1 MAMIDT
7 IYGLSN
13 EDYHFKEPYREYL
26 SSSALKHY
34 LKSPKAAKFAIDNP
48 VEEKSE
54 ALLFGSLFHD
64 LMANIANVN
73 GMWTRGYDAWRAGL
87 ARFDPPINPKTGV
100 YYGANTKAYAEA
112 YTQFEED
119 NKGKTI
125 VEAKTVVL
133 ASDMTYAIFN
143 CCGSTSVQVRKLL
156 KWGKPEVSHFI
167 EYEGCKFKY
176 RPDLET
182 RRKIVD
188 WKTVSTDD
196 LSEENINRII
206 LKFGYH
212 VSAAFYQFFEHERT
226 GLWKTFYLV
235 LVSKVVPYDAVMVDM
250 ANYGYR
256 YLPEYDMVVPG
267 PGAIEFKKLLDLHI
281 KCTKE
286 NEWPGAEAFIPSD
299 NGVRVI
305 DIQPPRYYSNKFLEL
320 E

>member
-1 MAMIDT
+1 MTDT
-7 IYGLSN
+7 IYDLSN

-26 SSSALKHY
+26 SSSVLKHY
-34 LKSPKAAKFAIDNP
+34 LKSPKVAKFAIDNP
-48 VEEKSE
+48 AEGKSE
-54 ALLFGSLFHD
+54 ALQFGTLFHD
-64 LMANIANVN
+64 LMEYMARTN
-73 GMWTRGYDAWRAGL
+73 GIWTQGYDAWRAGL
-87 ARFDPPINPKTGV
+87 AQFDPPVNTKTGV

-112 YTQFEED
+112 YAQFEEE

-125 VEAKTVVL
+125 VEAKTADLV
-133 ASDMTYAIFN
+133 SDMAHALLN
-143 CCGSTSVQVRKLL
+143 DCGSTSVQVRKLL

-167 EYEGCKFKY
+167 EYEGLKFKW

-235 LVSKVVPYDAVMVDM
+235 LVSKVAPYDAVMVDM
-250 ANYGYR
+250 CNYGYR

-281 KCTKE
+281 KCTRE
-286 NEWPGAEAFIPSD
+286 NAWPGAETFITSD
-299 NGVRVI
+299 NGVRVME
-305 DIQPPRYYSNKFLEL
+305 IQPPRYYQSKFIE
-320 E
+320 EI

>member
-1 MAMIDT
+1 MTDT

-48 VEEKSE
+48 AEERSE
-54 ALLFGSLFHD
+54 ALRFGALFHSYMEYTVRFSPD
-64 LMANIANVN
+64 PDSATPEWFKSIAV
-73 GMWTRGYDAWRAGL
+73 
-87 ARFDPPINPKTGV
+87 FEPPINEKTEQPYGSATKV
-100 YYGANTKAYAEA
+100 YKEA
-112 YTQFEED
+112 YDAFLQANE
-119 NKGKTI
+119 GKTI
-125 VEAKTVVL
+125 ANRDELSQVQAMAHSL
-133 ASDMTYAIFN
+133 I
-143 CCGSTSVQVRKLL
+143 CGCGSTSAQVRKLL
-156 KWGKPEVSHFI
+156 KWGKPEVSHFV
-167 EYEGCKFKY
+167 EYEGCNFKY

-188 WKTVSTDD
+188 WKTVATDD

-212 VSAAFYQFFEHERT
+212 ISAAFYTFFEHERT

-235 LVSKVVPYDAVMVDM
+235 LVSKVAPYDAVMVDM

-267 PGAIEFKKLLDLHI
+267 PGAMEFKKLLDLHI
-281 KCTKE
+281 KCTRD
-286 NEWPGAEAFIPSD
+286 NEWPGAETFIQSD
-299 NGVRVI
+299 NGVRVME
-305 DIQPPRYYSNKFLEL
+305 IQPPRYYSNKFIEL

>member
-1 MAMIDT
+1 MTDT
-7 IYGLSN
+7 IYDLSN

-26 SSSALKHY
+26 SSSQLKHY
-34 LKSPKAAKFAIDNP
+34 LKSPRYFKYMLDHPI
-48 VEEKSE
+48 EEKSD
-54 ALLFGSLFHD
+54 ALRFGSMFHD
-64 LMANIANVN
+64 LMACCAEHYDNSTEAIGQWLSGIAVFEPPVN
-73 GMWTRGYDAWRAGL
+73 E
-87 ARFDPPINPKTGV
+87 KTGQP
-100 YYGANTKAYAEA
+100 YGNTTKVHKEA
-112 YTQFEED
+112 YDVFLQANE
-119 NKGKTI
+119 GKTI
-125 VEAKTVVL
+125 
-133 ASDMTYAIFN
+133 ASRDELSQVQAMANSLI
-143 CCGSTSVQVRKLL
+143 CACDSTSVQVRKLL

-167 EYEGCKFKY
+167 EYEGLKFKW

-235 LVSKVVPYDAVMVDM
+235 LVSKVAPYDAVMVDM

-256 YLPEYDMVVPG
+256 YLPKYDMVVPG

-281 KCTKE
+281 KCTRE
-286 NEWPGAEAFIPSD
+286 NAWPGAETFITSD
-299 NGVRVI
+299 NGVRVME
-305 DIQPPRYYSNKFLEL
+305 IQPPHWYENKFMEI
-320 E
+320 

>member
-1 MAMIDT
+1 MTDT

-54 ALLFGSLFHD
+54 ALQFGTLFHD
-64 LMANIANVN
+64 MMAHYAENRYSIHSVN
-73 GMWTRGYDAWRAGL
+73 QWNFKL
-87 ARFDPPINPKTGV
+87 AVFHPPINETTGNP
-100 YYGANTKAYAEA
+100 YGTNTKAYKGA
-112 YTQFEED
+112 YNSFLEENCNRVICSSED
-119 NKGKTI
+119 Y
-125 VEAKTVVL
+125 
-133 ASDMTYAIFN
+133 DMLSSMGLSLLDE
-143 CCGSTSVQVRKLL
+143 CGETSEQVKKLL
-156 KWGKPEVSHFI
+156 KWGRPEVSHFV

-188 WKTVSTDD
+188 WKTISTDD

-212 VSAAFYQFFEHERT
+212 ISAAFYQFFEHERT
-226 GLWKTFYLV
+226 GIWKTFYLV

-256 YLPEYDMVVPG
+256 YLPDYDMVVPG

-299 NGVRVI
+299 NGVRVLE
-305 DIQPPRYYSNKFLEL
+305 IQPPRYYSNKFLEL

>member
-1 MAMIDT
+1 MTDT

-26 SSSALKHY
+26 SSSALKDY
-34 LKSPKAAKFAIDNP
+34 LKSPRFAKFSIENST
-48 VEEKSE
+48 EEKSE
-54 ALLFGSLFHD
+54 ALRFGSLFHD
-64 LMANIANVN
+64 LMAAIAERKSIN
-73 GMWTRGYDAWRAGL
+73 AGL
-87 ARFDPPINPKTGV
+87 LDWYNDIALFQEPINPKTGQP
-100 YYGANTKAYAEA
+100 YGATTKAYKEA
-112 YTQFEED
+112 Y
-119 NKGKTI
+119 
-125 VEAKTVVL
+125 EAFLTANADKIL
-133 ASDMTYAIFN
+133 ASDSEVELCRDMMYSLCEDSGA
-143 CCGSTSVQVRKLL
+143 TSVQVRKLL
-156 KWGKPEVSHFI
+156 KWGKPEVSHFV

-188 WKTVSTDD
+188 WKTVATDD
-196 LSEENINRII
+196 LNEESINRII

-286 NEWPGAEAFIPSD
+286 NEWPGAETFIQPD
-299 NGVRVI
+299 NGVRVME
-305 DIQPPRYYSNKFLEL
+305 IQPPRYYANRFIE
-320 E
+320 EI

>member
-1 MAMIDT
+1 MTDT

-34 LKSPKAAKFAIDNP
+34 LKSPRFAKYMLDNP
-48 VEEKSE
+48 TEEKSE
-54 ALLFGSLFHD
+54 AMQFGLLFHD
-64 LMANIANVN
+64 MMAHYAENGYSIRSVN
-73 GMWTRGYDAWRAGL
+73 KWHFELGVFT
-87 ARFDPPINPKTGV
+87 PPINKKTGAK
-100 YYGANTKAYAEA
+100 YGISTNAYKRA
-112 YTQFEED
+112 YESFLEE
-119 NKGKTI
+119 NKNRI
-125 VEAKTVVL
+125 VCSIGDYDLLCAMGRSLLDE
-133 ASDMTYAIFN
+133 
-143 CCGSTSVQVRKLL
+143 CGETSEQVKKLL
-156 KWGKPEVSHFI
+156 KWGRPEVSHFI

-212 VSAAFYQFFEHERT
+212 ISAAFYTFFEHERT

-235 LVSKVVPYDAVMVDM
+235 LVSKVAPYDAVMVDM

-281 KCTKE
+281 KCTRD
-286 NEWPGAEAFIPSD
+286 NAWPGAETFITSD
-299 NGVRVI
+299 NGVKI
-305 DIQPPRYYSNKFLEL
+305 LEIQPPRYYSNKFIEL

>member
-1 MAMIDT
+1 MTDT
-7 IYGLSN
+7 IYGLSS

-34 LKSPKAAKFAIDNP
+34 LKSPRFAKYMLDNP
-48 VEEKSE
+48 TEEKSE
-54 ALLFGSLFHD
+54 AMQFGLLFHYMMAHYAENGYSIRSVNKWHFKLGVFH
-64 LMANIANVN
+64 
-73 GMWTRGYDAWRAGL
+73 
-87 ARFDPPINPKTGV
+87 PPINKKTGAK
-100 YYGANTKAYAEA
+100 YGISTNAYKRA
-112 YTQFEED
+112 YESFLEE
-119 NKGKTI
+119 NKNRI
-125 VEAKTVVL
+125 VCSIGDYDLLCAMGRSLLDE
-133 ASDMTYAIFN
+133 
-143 CCGSTSVQVRKLL
+143 CGETSEQVKKLL
-156 KWGKPEVSHFI
+156 KWGRPEVSHFV

-212 VSAAFYQFFEHERT
+212 ISAAFYTFFEHERT

-235 LVSKVVPYDAVMVDM
+235 LVSKVAPYDAVMVDM

-267 PGAIEFKKLLDLHI
+267 PGAMEFKKLLDLHI
-281 KCTKE
+281 KCTRD
-286 NEWPGAEAFIPSD
+286 NEWPGTETFIQSD
-299 NGVRVI
+299 NGVRVME
-305 DIQPPRYYSNKFLEL
+305 IQPPHWYENRFIEA
-320 E
+320 